1 MASRLDSVRDWE
13 NLAKATNY
21 ELAQMARNCNVSLRQ
36 LERFFR
42 LKFGIA
48 PKAWIDR
55 QRLHQAMLLIC
66 RGEPIKS
73 TAYKLGFKQSSHLS
87 RMFKQ
92 HYGKSPRAYVSSR
105 VSDNQDE
112 DK

>member
-36 LERFFR
+36 LERFFQ

-48 PKAWIDR
+48 PKPWIDR

-105 VSDNQDE
+105 VTHNQGE
-112 DK
+112 DQ